1 MCGPDAWTG
10 AHTFELGTWLQT
22 FCHLPLQHRWRRRPY
37 WCTQLHHSGVVLYV
51 DALLLQLSKLNFSNK
66 HKLAWC
72 CWTQIM
78 RKKMDSVNIDLQ
90 KTSVISALREVAIGH
105 KTSRRRNTMKSRKI
119 YKMTT
124 IMLPSLHAW
133 SLAQFS
139 DLRSDWEWDLC
150 GACSTHGVRL
160 SVQLLTWSLWGL
172 EVNTIFFRLALYP
185 TQLYSFQKSISKQS
199 ISSKMCDCLGFCM
212 LGLNLSDLDQ
222 TLLFSVN
229 MSSLRSW
236 WRSFVCNRL
245 LMMFLLVSLLLV
257 GKLSA
262 AIQAACLARYL
273 AIGLH
278 FLYLGSSVGWT
289 CSNTSL

>member
-1 MCGPDAWTG
+1 
-10 AHTFELGTWLQT
+10 
-22 FCHLPLQHRWRRRPY
+22 
-37 WCTQLHHSGVVLYV
+37 
-51 DALLLQLSKLNFSNK
+51 
-66 HKLAWC
+66 
-72 CWTQIM
+72 
-78 RKKMDSVNIDLQ
+78 
-90 KTSVISALREVAIGH
+90 
-105 KTSRRRNTMKSRKI
+105 MKSRKI

-124 IMLPSLHAW
+124 IVLLSLHAW
-133 SLAQFS
+133 AGAQFS

-185 TQLYSFQKSISKQS
+185 TQPYSLQKSISKQG

-212 LGLNLSDLDQ
+212 LGLNFSDLDQ

-236 WRSFVCNRL
+236 WRSFVFNRL

-262 AIQAACLARYL
+262 AIQAACLAWYL

-278 FLYLGSSVGWT
+278 FLYLGSSVHMWT

>member
-1 MCGPDAWTG
+1 MKFLSGEICACWDLHCFPVCSW
-10 AHTFELGTWLQT
+10 WVS
-22 FCHLPLQHRWRRRPY
+22 LPLPLPLDECLFCMRFARVAVD
-37 WCTQLHHSGVVLYV
+37 LHTTYFCIG
-51 DALLLQLSKLNFSNK
+51 
-66 HKLAWC
+66 C
-72 CWTQIM
+72 
-78 RKKMDSVNIDLQ
+78 
-90 KTSVISALREVAIGH
+90 VILILELIA
-105 KTSRRRNTMKSRKI
+105 T
-119 YKMTT
+119 
-124 IMLPSLHAW
+124 LPPFW
-133 SLAQFS
+133 
-139 DLRSDWEWDLC
+139 LC
-150 GACSTHGVRL
+150 GACFFFSSPRILLILWDHKENNNRTSHPTTRILLFPKWCQILFNPSTVTFWSWCWSLFPVNPEIFWVVQAAVDGRL

-185 TQLYSFQKSISKQS
+185 TQPYSFQKSISKQS

-212 LGLNLSDLDQ
+212 LGLNFSDLDQ

-278 FLYLGSSVGWT
+278 FLYLGSSVHMWT